1 MTVPTPQLDDRRW
14 EDLVAGAKAYLGEKA
29 PGWTDHS
36 PGDPGM
42 VLVELFAYLTELMIY
57 RLNRVPDKAYLE
69 FLKLMGLTLRP
80 PAAASVKLRFEA
92 DQAAKTAISI
102 PRGTRAT
109 VKRAGGSAEPPMFV
123 TAEDAS
129 IATGDEAAE
138 VLALQCELVDGE
150 LLGHGTGLGGQAV
163 TVQRPP
169 IIAPTGTE
177 LDLVVGVEAQQ
188 GEFGERVAARDHDGR
203 TFVIWEEVDNFA
215 NRSSDDRVYIADRMS
230 GHIVFAPT
238 VRRPDSGDEQL
249 PMAAVPAADREI
261 RAWYARGG
269 GADGNLIAEA
279 IAVLKDPISGVR
291 KVSNPEAATGGRP
304 AETLDEALVRG
315 PQELH
320 GIERAVTAQD
330 YESVARWASG
340 AIARARAFTEAAL
353 WRHAAPGTVEVLI
366 VPYVDQQELGGG
378 HLSAEVLHEHEADAA
393 EEQIQE
399 AIDQRRPLG
408 TACLVNWAS
417 YKTVRVKARVVVR
430 REEDL
435 GAVKSRV
442 EDRLYATINPL
453 PNETAPGGWRF
464 GQALRASHVFDMALK
479 EPGVRFVDSVHL
491 LVDFAPNA
499 DVKAVAADAFQPH
512 TWYAASGGMVFR
524 SLNDAE
530 GWEALIAFE
539 GEVVE
544 RIHSHPEQP
553 GLVAVVTSV
562 AKGSRLHFS
571 FDAGETWDPFAAP
584 KLEFDVANVAWS
596 MKGSQPTLLI
606 ASDVGLYELA
616 VEAEASPVQVL
627 VTPDQ
632 TQGFYA
638 VGVAV
643 DALGSR
649 NVAVAAQETGG
660 VWLSSEGGAPSSFRK
675 IGLAGEDIRV
685 LSIQRDGPRAFLWAA
700 AAAAGGDDPGKGA
713 WRWELRGGEDP
724 PEGWVAFGRKWNAGS
739 CWGLAFQDSTVFAAT
754 HHGGVLRLDARR
766 ADASWA
772 ALDVN
777 SGLPLRDPTK
787 FLFAEVDDVAAGGE
801 SGLILAGGAKGV
813 YGSTD
818 GSNYQ
823 TRCETEFAETVSL
836 PETWLFV
843 SGEHEITVVSEGDL
857 D

>member
-80 PAAASVKLRFEA
+80 PAAASAKLRFEA

-109 VKRAGGSAEPPMFV
+109 VKRAGGSGEPPMFV

-129 IATGDEAAE
+129 VASGDEAAE

-150 LLGHGTGLGGQAV
+150 LLGHGTGLGGQLV

-169 IIAPTGTE
+169 IIAPTGTQ

-215 NRSSDDRVYIADRMS
+215 NRSGDDRVYVADRMS
-230 GHIVFAPT
+230 GEIVFAPT
-238 VRRPDSGDEQL
+238 LRRPDSAEEQL

-269 GADGNLIAEA
+269 GAEGNLIAEA
-279 IAVLKDPISGVR
+279 IAVLKDPMSGVR

-330 YESVARWASG
+330 YEAVARWVSG

-366 VPYVDQQELGGG
+366 VPYVDQRELGGG

-417 YKTVRVKARVVVR
+417 YKTVRIKARVVVR

-435 GAVKSRV
+435 GAVKGRV

-512 TWYAASGGMVFR
+512 AWYAASGGMVFR

-571 FDAGETWDPFAAP
+571 FDAGETWDLFAAP

-675 IGLAGEDIRV
+675 IGLVGEDIRV

-724 PEGWVAFGRKWNAGS
+724 PEGWVPFGRKWSAGS
-739 CWGLAFQDSTVFAAT
+739 CWGLAFQDSTIFAAT
-754 HHGGVLRLDARR
+754 HHGGVLHLDARR

>member
-1 MTVPTPQLDDRRW
+1 
-14 EDLVAGAKAYLGEKA
+14 
-29 PGWTDHS
+29 
-36 PGDPGM
+36 
-42 VLVELFAYLTELMIY
+42 
-57 RLNRVPDKAYLE
+57 
-69 FLKLMGLTLRP
+69 
-80 PAAASVKLRFEA
+80 
-92 DQAAKTAISI
+92 
-102 PRGTRAT
+102 
-109 VKRAGGSAEPPMFV
+109 MFV

-435 GAVKSRV
+435 GAVKGRV

-553 GLVAVVTSV
+553 GLVAVVTSA

-700 AAAAGGDDPGKGA
+700 AAAAGGDDPGKGRLA
-713 WRWELRGGEDP
+713 LGAARRRGSARRLGRVRPQMERGQLLGSRLSGQHRLRGHSSRRRPSPRCPPRRCLLGGAGRELRSSPAGPDEISLRRGRRRRGWRGKWADPRGGRERRLREHRRKQLPDTLRNRIC
-724 PEGWVAFGRKWNAGS
+724 GDGVASRD
-739 CWGLAFQDSTVFAAT
+739 LAV
-754 HHGGVLRLDARR
+754 RL
-766 ADASWA
+766 
-772 ALDVN
+772 
-777 SGLPLRDPTK
+777 G
-787 FLFAEVDDVAAGGE
+787 
-801 SGLILAGGAKGV
+801 
-813 YGSTD
+813 
-818 GSNYQ
+818 
-823 TRCETEFAETVSL
+823 
-836 PETWLFV
+836 
-843 SGEHEITVVSEGDL
+843 
-857 D
+857 